1 MSNDL
6 PENSSP
12 VSVSVDELLD
22 YRYLAK
28 AVNQSRKR
36 IVRAERTGEMQSRAL
51 GRGLDFSELREYQA
65 GDDIRQIDWNVTART
80 GKPHTKLF
88 RLEKERPC
96 FVVIDLRLG
105 MAFATRC
112 AYKSVI
118 ASRLAAMLAWSA
130 VISNDRVGGLVFSD
144 NGHFEIKP
152 ESGRRGLIRL
162 FKAIADRFDESQQ
175 QTANLDALPDAI
187 ARLSRLAHTGSTIWI
202 CSDFAGL
209 DTRCRSRFSSLMKH
223 NVLNA
228 IQIADV
234 MESELPPPGDYL
246 LRSNKGALRVDT
258 RTKQSRLDYRA
269 QFADHQQQL
278 RQLFNSG
285 RHTFRCV
292 YTHDDLVEKA
302 TEVLRRLPEQI
313 SEEST

>member
-6 PENSSP
+6 LDYTSP

-28 AVNQSRKR
+28 AVSQSRKR
-36 IVRAERTGEMQSRAL
+36 VVRAERSGEMQSRAL

-96 FVVIDLRLG
+96 FVVVDLRLG
-105 MAFATRC
+105 MSFATRT
-112 AYKSVI
+112 AFKSVI
-118 ASRLAAMLAWSA
+118 ASRLAALLAWSA
-130 VISNDRVGGLVFSD
+130 VIGNDRVGGLVFSD

-152 ESGRRGLIRL
+152 ETGRRGLIRL
-162 FKAIADRFDESQQ
+162 FKVIADNFNEPQQ
-175 QTANLDALPDAI
+175 QQANPDALPDAI

-202 CSDFAGL
+202 CSDFAGF
-209 DTRCRSRFSSLMKH
+209 DARCRSRFSGLMKH
-223 NVLNA
+223 NVVNA
-228 IQIADV
+228 IQIADI

-246 LRSNKGALRVDT
+246 LRSEKGALRVDT
-258 RTKQSRLDYRA
+258 RTKQSRQDYRA
-269 QFADHQQQL
+269 QFNDYQQQL
-278 RQLFNSG
+278 RQLFNVG

-292 YTHDDLVEKA
+292 YTHDDLVEKT
-302 TEVLRRLPEQI
+302 TEVLRRLPEQL
-313 SEEST
+313 SEQVV